1 MTEPRHL
8 TTGVGGAPRSAAAGL
23 GRPAARDIE
32 GRPLVPTA
40 RQRAVDDLAAPLV
53 LRAPVEVADPLS
65 QGGWRRILRDLD
77 PRAVEGPKGVLFV
90 LCLTSLFLRI
100 DDAAI
105 GVVLPQVRS
114 EFGVSIAF
122 FGVLSS
128 VVGIIALGLQ
138 IPFGYLADRVDRVW
152 LLRIGT
158 IATAAT
164 VTIQGMVGSVTGL
177 AAARV
182 ANGVGQGVPQPASF
196 SLLSD
201 WFPQSGRT
209 RVFGIYFAASQI
221 GLIVGPVTAGFIGEA
236 FGWRAALLTLGG
248 AATVVALL
256 TFFLREPVRGRYDRP
271 DALTSPP
278 PKPPG
283 FAESYRAAAS
293 ISTLRRCWYATPLLN
308 ARGVF
313 TYIVLPFFLFDVY
326 GLSISQLGVVQTAN
340 GLVGLAGLLF
350 AGIIGDRLL
359 TGRPGRY
366 MVFMGLA
373 PVAQAAVIVLMSL
386 RPPVMVAILGIQL
399 VVLVEQALQPAFYSL
414 ISVVVP
420 SRIRG
425 LGLAAQ
431 APWQV
436 LGAIG
441 APVLL
446 VAVQG
451 VGLER
456 GLLLFV
462 PVLLL
467 AGFILGSGAAGVERD
482 IRAARA
488 ADAAEEVLRVGRE
501 SGAAP
506 LLVCRDVQVAYGGV
520 QVLFGVDLEVAR
532 GEVVALVGTNGAGK
546 STLLR
551 ALNGTVEPSGGAIF
565 FDGQDTTHQPPHQI
579 ALKGVVTMPGGA
591 AVFPGLTV
599 AENLRAAAWKSRGDE
614 DGAARTARGSGPPQ
628 VFDEVLALFPD
639 LRDRLHATAGS
650 LSGGEQQML
659 GLSQALLMAPELL
672 LVDELSL
679 GLAPAIVEQLLGVL
693 RRLNQQGTTIILVEQ
708 SLNVALT
715 VADRAVFME
724 KGEIRFDGPT
734 EELLSRPDLVRS
746 IFLGGAAGG
755 TRAVAPRVIPTTALA
770 PALEVRDVAVSFGGV
785 AALRG
790 VDLQV
795 GLGEVVGVI
804 GPNGAGKTTLFD
816 VISGFTPSDRG
827 QVLLAGADVSRTTP
841 DQRAR
846 AGLCRSFQSA
856 RLFPALTDRE
866 AIATA
871 LERTAVRN
879 PLRTAVWAPP
889 VRAAERRIARQVDR
903 LVDLLGLD
911 SYADATLA
919 ELSTGTRRAVDM
931 ACVIALEPVVLLLDE
946 PSSGLAQAE
955 SEALGPLLSRIVR
968 ETGCGMV
975 LIEHDLPLVTSM
987 SDRLVAMEAG
997 AVLVEGS
1004 PQEVRSDQRV
1014 LASYLA
1020 ASDEVVQRSGRL
1032 GALAAMLES
1041 EQNERKA

>member
-1 MTEPRHL
+1 MTR
-8 TTGVGGAPRSAAAGL
+8 A
-23 GRPAARDIE
+23 
-32 GRPLVPTA
+32 LVPTP
-40 RQRAVDDLAAPLV
+40 RQVAVEDLPVPVVVEAPPEV
-53 LRAPVEVADPLS
+53 DPRPVTR
-65 QGGWRRILRDLD
+65 GGWRRILRDLD
-77 PRAVEGPKGVLFV
+77 PRAVEGPKRVLLI

-105 GVVLPQVRS
+105 GVVLPQVRA

-128 VVGIIALGLQ
+128 LVGIVALALQ
-138 IPFGYLADRVDRVW
+138 IPFGYLADRVQRVW

-164 VTIQGMVGSVTGL
+164 VGFQGTVGSVTGL

-182 ANGVGQGVPQPASF
+182 ANGVGQGIPQPATF
-196 SLLSD
+196 SLLTD
-201 WFPQSGRT
+201 WFPVSGRT
-209 RVFGIYFAASQI
+209 RVFGIYFAAAQL
-221 GLIVGPVTAGFIGEA
+221 GLIVGPVTAGLIGEA
-236 FGWRAALLTLGG
+236 YGWRPALLVLGG

-256 TFFLREPVRGRYDRP
+256 TFWLREPIRGRFDRP
-271 DALTSPP
+271 DALSAPP
-278 PKPPG
+278 PPAPG

-313 TYIVLPFFLFDVY
+313 TYVVLPFFLFDVY
-326 GLSISQLGVVQTAN
+326 GLSITQIGVVQTLN
-340 GLVGLAGLLF
+340 GVVGLAGLLF
-350 AGIIGDRLL
+350 AGVIGDRLL
-359 TGRPGRY
+359 AGRPGRY
-366 MVFMGLA
+366 MVFMGIA
-373 PVAQAAVIVLMSL
+373 PVLQAGVIALMSA
-386 RPPVMVAILGIQL
+386 RPPVVFALVGIQ
-399 VVLVEQALQPAFYSL
+399 VVTLIEQALQPAFYSL

-431 APWQV
+431 VPWQL
-436 LGAIG
+436 LGLIG
-441 APVLL
+441 APILL

-451 VGLER
+451 VGIER

-467 AGFILGSGAAGVERD
+467 AGLILGSGAAGVERD
-482 IRAARA
+482 IRAALA
-488 ADAAEEVLRVGRE
+488 ADAAEDVVRQARE
-501 SGAAP
+501 AGATR
-506 LLVCRDVQVAYGGV
+506 LLVCRDVQVAYSGV
-520 QVLFGVDLEVAR
+520 QVLFGVDLEVTA

-565 FDGQDTTHQPPHQI
+565 FDGQDTTHQPPHLI
-579 ALKGVVTMPGGA
+579 ARKGVVTMPGGA

-599 AENLRAAAWKSRGDE
+599 AENLRAAAASTSASDE
-614 DGAARTARGSGPPQ
+614 RIAARTAEILG
-628 VFDEVLALFPD
+628 LFPV
-639 LRDRLHATAGS
+639 LRERMQATAGT

-659 GLSQALLMAPELL
+659 GLSQALLMEPRLL

-679 GLAPAIVEQLLGVL
+679 GLGPAIVEQLLGVL
-693 RRLNQQGTTIILVEQ
+693 RQLNERGTTIVLVEQ

-715 VADRAVFME
+715 IADRAVFME

-734 EELLSRPDLVRS
+734 EELLARPDLVRS

-755 TRAVAPRVIPTTALA
+755 TRAAARRGPVAKALT
-770 PALEVRDVAVSFGGV
+770 PAVEVRDLAVSFGGV
-785 AALRG
+785 EALRG

-795 GLGEVVGVI
+795 DPGEVVGII

-816 VISGFTPSDRG
+816 IVSGFTVPDEGR
-827 QVLLAGADVSRTTP
+827 VLLAGTDVTGTSADE
-841 DQRAR
+841 RAR

-856 RLFPALTDRE
+856 RLFPALTVRE
-866 AIATA
+866 NIATA
-871 LERTAVRN
+871 LERKAVRN
-879 PLRTAVWAPP
+879 PLLTAIWAPG

-911 SYADATLA
+911 AYADATLA
-919 ELSTGTRRAVDM
+919 ELSTGTRRAVDI
-931 ACVIALEPVVLLLDE
+931 ACVIAVEPLVLLLDE

-997 AVLVEGS
+997 AVLVEGT
-1004 PQEVRSDQRV
+1004 PEEVRSDGRV

-1020 ASDEVVQRSGRL
+1020 ASDDVVQRSGRL

-1041 EQNERKA
+1041 PELIERKS

>member
-1 MTEPRHL
+1 MPELERIDPER
-8 TTGVGGAPRSAAAGL
+8 AEQERARS
-23 GRPAARDIE
+23 IE

-40 RQRAVDDLAAPLV
+40 RQQAVDDLAAPIA
-53 LRAPVEVADPLS
+53 LRAPASESGPLTG
-65 QGGWRRILRDLD
+65 GGWRRVLRDLD
-77 PRAVEGPKGVLFV
+77 PRAVEGPKGVLLI

-105 GVVLPQVRS
+105 GVVLPQVRA

-128 VVGIIALGLQ
+128 LVGIVALALQ
-138 IPFGYLADRVDRVW
+138 IPFGYLADRVERVW

-164 VTIQGMVGSVTGL
+164 VTLQGLVGSVTGL
-177 AAARV
+177 AGARL
-182 ANGVGQGVPQPASF
+182 ANGVGQGVAQPASF
-196 SLLSD
+196 PLLSD
-201 WFPQSGRT
+201 WFPPRGRT
-209 RVFGIYFAASQI
+209 RVFGIYFAAAQI
-221 GLIVGPVTAGFIGEA
+221 GLIVGPVTAGVLGEA
-236 FGWRAALLTLGG
+236 YGWRVALLVLGG
-248 AATVVALL
+248 AATGVGMLTLL
-256 TFFLREPVRGRYDRP
+256 LREPVRGRFDRP

-283 FAESYRAAAS
+283 FSESYRAAAS

-313 TYIVLPFFLFDVY
+313 TFIVLPFFLFDVY
-326 GLSISQLGVVQTAN
+326 GLSISQLGVVQTVN
-340 GLVGLAGLLF
+340 GLMGLVGLLF
-350 AGIIGDRLL
+350 AGVIGDRLL
-359 TGRPGRY
+359 TSRPGRF
-366 MVFMGLA
+366 MVLMGLA
-373 PVAQAAVIVLMSL
+373 PVAQAGVIVLMAT
-386 RPPVMVAILGIQL
+386 RPPVLVAIVAIQV

-431 APWQV
+431 APWQL
-436 LGAIG
+436 LGLIG

-451 VGLER
+451 IGIER

-467 AGFILGSGAAGVERD
+467 AGLILGSGAAGVERD

-488 ADAAEEVLRVGRE
+488 ADAAEEVLRRGRE
-501 SGAAP
+501 TGTTP
-506 LLVCRDVQVAYGGV
+506 LLVCRDLQVAYGGV

-532 GEVVALVGTNGAGK
+532 GEVIALVGTNGAGK

-565 FDGQDTTHQPPHQI
+565 FDGHDTTHQPPHAI
-579 ALKGVVTMPGGA
+579 ALRGVVTMPGGA

-599 AENLRAAAWKSRGDE
+599 AENLRAALWASRGTDV
-614 DGAARTARGSGPPQ
+614 ARGDDVAVSTE
-628 VFDEVLALFPD
+628 EVLDIFPT
-639 LRDRLHATAGS
+639 LRPRLHSAAGS

-679 GLAPAIVEQLLGVL
+679 GLGPAVIEQLLGVL
-693 RRLNQQGTTIILVEQ
+693 RQLNERGTTIILVEQ

-755 TRAVAPRVIPTTALA
+755 TRAAARSGVPASSTA
-770 PALEVRDVAVSFGGV
+770 PALEVRDLAVSFGGV
-785 AALRG
+785 AAVRG
-790 VDLQV
+790 VSLEV
-795 GLGEVVGVI
+795 GLGEVLGVI

-816 VISGFTPSDRG
+816 LVSGFAAPDRG
-827 QVLLAGADVSRTTP
+827 HVLLAGADITNASP
-841 DQRAR
+841 DERAR
-846 AGLCRSFQSA
+846 AGMCRSFQSA
-856 RLFPALTDRE
+856 RLFPALTVRE
-866 AIATA
+866 NIATA
-871 LERTAVRN
+871 LERKAVRN
-879 PLRTAVWAPP
+879 PLLTAVWAPR

-903 LVDLLGLD
+903 LIDLLGLEA
-911 SYADATLA
+911 YADATLA
-919 ELSTGTRRAVDM
+919 ELSTGTRRAVDI

-955 SEALGPLLSRIVR
+955 TEALGPLLSRIVR
-968 ETGCGMV
+968 ETGCGML

-1004 PQEVRSDQRV
+1004 PGEVRSDPRV
-1014 LASYLA
+1014 LTSYLA
-1020 ASDEVVQRSGRL
+1020 ASDEVMQRSGRL
-1032 GALAAMLES
+1032 GALASMLES
-1041 EQNERKA
+1041 PDDSEQPDEYERKA